1 MVVMAALNY
10 CFFVGDG
17 VVLVDG
23 FLVIAPVGLLVEDLM
38 VVMREDSMV
47 GGWMAVMVVVLVGYC
62 CWMKVAGVG
71 VGYLS
76 LARVVY

>member
-23 FLVIAPVGLLVEDLM
+23 FLMIALVGLLVEDLM
-38 VVMREDSMV
+38 VVMGEDSMV
-47 GGWMAVMVVVLVGYC
+47 GG
-62 CWMKVAGVG
+62 
-71 VGYLS
+71 
-76 LARVVY
+76 